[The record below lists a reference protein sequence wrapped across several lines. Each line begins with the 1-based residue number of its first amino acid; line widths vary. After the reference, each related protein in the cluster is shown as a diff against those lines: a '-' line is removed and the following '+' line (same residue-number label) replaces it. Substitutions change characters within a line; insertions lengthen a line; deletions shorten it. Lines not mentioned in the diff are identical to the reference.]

1 MPRMVTLLFATAI
14 GSLALAGCSRGQDL
28 SDSSFV
34 TMADNTFSPV
44 LMKVPVG
51 GHVHF
56 RNLGGIIH
64 SAISVD
70 TSWSTAGVTGRRD
83 VRVGEWVDIKFDKP
97 GVYHYY
103 CPFHGTADGTKGMV
117 GTVVVGNVDYRPNA
131 SAAANREAVATAS
144 GRTLAVPGTYAT
156 IQTAVDAAAP
166 GDLVLVDRGVYHEE
180 VVITTP
186 SVTLRGVDRNE
197 TILDGE
203 YTRANGV
210 TVFGNAVAIENLTA
224 RNYTLNGFFWT
235 GVKGYR
241 GSYITAINN
250 GDYGLYA
257 FDSYDGLLDHSL
269 GAGSPDAGFYVGGCY
284 PCRTILDSVI
294 GEHNLGN
301 GYSGTNSSGSL
312 YIINSIWRNNEGPGI
327 APNTFDVE
335 PHPPQRENVIVGNL
349 VLDNGG
355 SGIAVTG
362 GSRNL
367 IARNYIRGS
376 QTNGIHLYTTKDR
389 HVYPSTDN
397 VVRDNVILE
406 SGRTDLALSGLG
418 SQGNCFSGN
427 RYRTTVPWGLELL
440 QPCRGLRFPVVGDPA
455 AYFASV
461 AGRAAFFRPREK
473 FDDSWKHWAKPEPQ
487 PQLPG
492 GADAPVRPAV
502 DPFAGYPINVDAIR
516 LPSPPRTVIAAAKN
530 RGR

>member
-1 MPRMVTLLFATAI
+1 MHRIGILLSVVAA
-14 GSLALAGCSRGQDL
+14 GGGLAGCGKPEDL

-34 TMADNTFSPV
+34 TMADNTFSPT
-44 LMKVPVG
+44 LMKIPVG

-64 SAISVD
+64 NAIAVD
-70 TSWSTAGVTGRRD
+70 TSWSTTKVTGRQD
-83 VRVGEWVDIKFDKP
+83 VRVGEWVDIEFDKP

-103 CPFHGTADGTKGMV
+103 CSFHGTADGTKGMV
-117 GTVVVGNVDYRPNA
+117 GTVVVGDVEYQPS
-131 SAAANREAVATAS
+131 SAKGGHHEPVATAS
-144 GRTLAVPGTYAT
+144 GRTLAVPSEYST
-156 IQTAVDAAAP
+156 IQAAVDAALP

-203 YTRANGV
+203 FTRANGV
-210 TVFGNAVAIENLTA
+210 TVFGNAVAVENLTA
-224 RNYTLNGFFWT
+224 RHYTLNGFFWT
-235 GVKGYR
+235 GVTGYR
-241 GSYITAINN
+241 GSYISAINN
-250 GDYGLYA
+250 GDYGIYA
-257 FDSYDGLLDHSL
+257 FDSYNGVLDHSL

-284 PCRTILDSVI
+284 PCKTILDSVI
-294 GEHNLGN
+294 GERNIGN
-301 GYSGTNSSGSL
+301 GYSGTNSSGEL
-312 YIINSIWRNNEGPGI
+312 YIINSIWRDNDGPGV

-349 VLDNGG
+349 ILDNKG
-355 SGIAVTG
+355 SGISAVG

-376 QTNGIHLYTTKDR
+376 GANGIHLFTTKDR
-389 HVYPSTDN
+389 NVYPSIDN
-397 VVRDNVILE
+397 VVRDNVIIG
-406 SGRTDLALSGLG
+406 SRRADLALSGLG

-427 RYRTTVPWGLELL
+427 RYRSTLPWGLEVL
-440 QPCRGLRFPVVGDPA
+440 QSCDGPRMAVVGDPT

-473 FDDSWKHWAKPEPQ
+473 FDDGWKDFATPAPQ

-492 GADAPVRPAV
+492 GANAPVVPPL
-502 DPFAGYPINVDAIR
+502 DPFGTYPLNVDAIAVPTP
-516 LPSPPRTVIAAAKN
+516 PSTSLAGAG
-530 RGR
+530 GRD

>member
-1 MPRMVTLLFATAI
+1 MHRLAAWFPAMVMA
-14 GSLALAGCSRGQDL
+14 SLALAGCGQGQDL

-34 TMADNTFSPV
+34 TMADNTFSPT

-64 SAISVD
+64 NAIAVD
-70 TSWSTAGVTGRRD
+70 TSWSTSRASGRLE
-83 VRVGEWVDIKFDKP
+83 VQVGEWVDIKFDKP

-103 CPFHGTADGTKGMV
+103 CSFHGTADGSKGMV
-117 GTVVVGNVDYRPNA
+117 GTVVVGDTEYQAPGA
-131 SAAANREAVATAS
+131 KAGQREAVATAS
-144 GRTLAVPGTYAT
+144 GRTLAVPGGYPT
-156 IQTAVDAAAP
+156 IQAALDAAEP
-166 GDLVLVDRGVYHEE
+166 GDLVLVDRGVFHED

-186 SVTLRGVDRNE
+186 SVTLRGVDRNG

-203 YTRANGV
+203 FVRPNGV
-210 TVFGNAVAIENLTA
+210 TVFANAVAVENLTA

-241 GSYITAINN
+241 GSYISAINN
-250 GDYGLYA
+250 GDYGVYA

-294 GEHNLGN
+294 GENNLGD

-312 YIINSIWRNNEGPGI
+312 YIINSIWRNNQGPGI

-349 VLDNGG
+349 ILDNRG

-376 QTNGIHLYTTKDR
+376 GANGIHLYTTKDR
-389 HVYPSTDN
+389 NVYPSIDN
-397 VVRDNVILE
+397 VVRDNVIVD
-406 SGRTDLALSGLG
+406 SRRADLALSGLG

-427 RYRTTVPWGLELL
+427 RYRSTVPWGLELL
-440 QPCRGLRFPVVGDPA
+440 QSCGGLRFPVVGDPV

-461 AGRAAFFRPREK
+461 GGRAAFFRPRTK
-473 FDDSWKHWAKPEPQ
+473 FGDEWKHWASPALQ
-487 PQLPG
+487 PQMPG
-492 GADAPVRPAV
+492 GAAAPVRPPI
-502 DPFAGYPINVDAIR
+502 DPFAGYPINADAIR
-516 LPSPPRTVIAAAKN
+516 VPVPPADVLAAAPT
-530 RGR
+530 GRR